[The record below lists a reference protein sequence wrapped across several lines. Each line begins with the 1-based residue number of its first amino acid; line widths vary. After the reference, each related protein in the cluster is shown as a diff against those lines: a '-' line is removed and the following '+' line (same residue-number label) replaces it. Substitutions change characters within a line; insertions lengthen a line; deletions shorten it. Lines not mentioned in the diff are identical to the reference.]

1 MKEINVNYQ
10 KNYSEVAFNKKIKRV
25 IGILGYK
32 AISCLLLLYY
42 TLSEKNTPSSV
53 KLKIAAALG
62 YFISPID
69 IVPDFM
75 PVIGYTDDLALLAAT
90 ITLISA
96 HVTDQIRLRA
106 RNKIQLWF
114 PKY

>member
-1 MKEINVNYQ
+1 MKEIDVNYQ
-10 KNYSEVAFNKKIKRV
+10 KKYSETALNKKIIKV
-25 IGILGYK
+25 VGILGSK
-32 AISCLLLLYY
+32 VISCILLLYY
-42 TLSEKNTPSSV
+42 TLLAKNTPSSV

-69 IVPDFM
+69 IIPDFM
-75 PVIGYTDDLALLAAT
+75 PIIGYTDDLALLAAT
-90 ITLISA
+90 ITLVSA

-114 PKY
+114 PEY